1 MRLYLIFVEFAGI
14 ELKIDSMAIYRKI
27 NTNFW
32 SDPFICDLHPE
43 KKLFYL
49 YLLTNERTKQ
59 CGIYDISKRQIC
71 FDLGIDLNTVTEN
84 INFFT
89 SSNKIMFSERT
100 NEIAIKNWERF
111 NGSTS
116 PKVVTCVQSELKLV
130 KNKVLIDYI
139 YGIYTV
145 SQEAQ
150 AQEET
155 PTESQ
160 AQTPKQKEAPEQIT
174 TGVLVSDE
182 LKIHPPPEKID
193 FNQLQK
199 FFNDNRGLLPEVKKI
214 TDARKI
220 KIKTIEKEYGKELIK
235 IAIEKTRD
243 SPFLQGQNSKNWIA
257 TFDWVFTKAN
267 FIKILEDN
275 YAKRTNTSERTN
287 EQIFTDAMQSQTA
300 KEFRFK

>member
-1 MRLYLIFVEFAGI
+1 
-14 ELKIDSMAIYRKI
+14 MAIYRKI

-89 SSNKIMFSERT
+89 SANKIMFSERT
-100 NEIAIKNWERF
+100 NEIAIRNWERF

-155 PTESQ
+155 PTETK
-160 AQTPKQKEAPEQIT
+160 APIQKEIIQEVPDLKNPIPP
-174 TGVLVSDE
+174 E
-182 LKIHPPPEKID
+182 LKIDYDK
-193 FNQLQK
+193 LK
-199 FFNDNRGLLPEVKKI
+199 LFFNDNRGEMAKVQILSDK
-214 TDARKI
+214 RK
-220 KIKTIEKEYGKELIK
+220 KTISALIK
-235 IAIEKTRD
+235 KFSKEDFMKVIEK
-243 SPFLQGQNSKNWIA
+243 SKVSNFLQGRNDRNWTA
-257 TFDWVFTKAN
+257 DFDWILNQTN
-267 FIKILEDN
+267 FIKILEGNYDN
-275 YAKRTNTSERTN
+275 KHSQQPKLNNSQNLIHTN
-287 EQIFTDAMQSQTA
+287 
-300 KEFRFK
+300 